1 MTKQL
6 PFPCRLRRRQ
16 LLLLLQIGVFLCC
29 CNTTAAFAFAD
40 AEAEVAASTATSNK
54 MNAGDASTITDD
66 TLDEAI
72 IDPAS
77 ILLAEYFA
85 ANSQEET
92 LFEKAKALTLSRI
105 RALNREME
113 AMLKPV
119 VMTLFDPQY
128 KATEAMVKLTYHI
141 YVKERRGKD
150 TIVDSEGNID
160 LEKFERWFIQKMKLA
175 DELRQR
181 QRKQILEKNWK
192 SSNRNLCK
200 RSNRQR
206 AILSKILRT
215 TPAHGK
221 KKTDG
226 PSGGVGWLLD
236 CSLLSSMQRSCC
248 GISCFPIE
256 NDAINIEYRTPRLYD
271 PGRINVKNRTAPF
284 LIYMHVH
291 IFLSF
296 TYAVIINCKQS

>member
-29 CNTTAAFAFAD
+29 CNKTAAFAFAD

-181 QRKQILEKNWK
+181 QRKQILEKKLEEFQQEFMQEVEQATRDFVEDLENNARAWQEE
-192 SSNRNLCK
+192 NRRAEWWSRVALGLLFVVFYAAFMLWDFLFP
-200 RSNRQR
+200 NR
-206 AILSKILRT
+206 
-215 TPAHGK
+215 
-221 KKTDG
+221 
-226 PSGGVGWLLD
+226 
-236 CSLLSSMQRSCC
+236 
-248 GISCFPIE
+248 E
-256 NDAINIEYRTPRLYD
+256 
-271 PGRINVKNRTAPF
+271 
-284 LIYMHVH
+284 
-291 IFLSF
+291 
-296 TYAVIINCKQS
+296 